1 MTILEGSSFSVAPPT
16 PAVKKRGGKIY
27 VCFLKFHLQRK
38 QFCSVK
44 AAALLHFNEPKHN
57 RITKC
62 NRVCFF
68 ISMTACKHK
77 WKPGLNS
84 SRGIR
89 PLLRPG
95 SSSLSARMVSQSCLY
110 FCHKSGSIFTSTSCS
125 STWGIKTTPNTITTP
140 KTNIPTLITHQNPTA
155 TQKQHD
161 SPTQCLH
168 FWSQAKDFLCTGGL
182 YKLLKWMLKFGGLN
196 HNFLETNRTLQF
208 LNTINLLQQEE
219 CNFFKVASLSALFA

>member
-16 PAVKKRGGKIY
+16 PAVEKRGGKISL
-27 VCFLKFHLQRK
+27 CFLKFHLQRK

-57 RITKC
+57 RITKR

-77 WKPGLNS
+77 WKLGLNS

-95 SSSLSARMVSQSCLY
+95 SSSLSRLEWFYSRAVCTSAT
-110 FCHKSGSIFTSTSCS
+110 SGSVFTSTSCS
-125 STWGIKTTPNTITTP
+125 SIWGNKTMPNTITTP
-140 KTNIPTLITHQNPTA
+140 KTNIPTLFTHQKPTTPHYSHTK
-155 TQKQHD
+155 TQQPHRSSMTPLQGVFTSEVRPKVSYVQVD
-161 SPTQCLH
+161 CTNCWNECL
-168 FWSQAKDFLCTGGL
+168 
-182 YKLLKWMLKFGGLN
+182 
-196 HNFLETNRTLQF
+196 
-208 LNTINLLQQEE
+208 NL
-219 CNFFKVASLSALFA
+219 VD